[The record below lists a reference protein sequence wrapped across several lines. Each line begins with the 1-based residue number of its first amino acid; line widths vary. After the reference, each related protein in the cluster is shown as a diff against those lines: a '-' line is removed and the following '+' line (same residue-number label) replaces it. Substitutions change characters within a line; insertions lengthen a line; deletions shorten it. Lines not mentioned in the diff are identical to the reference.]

1 MEIKDLTIE
10 YSVEFKSN
18 RGNFNVQPIFTLT
31 KDQGLTGDDFISLYR
46 IRQTKTESASLTGLS
61 ATADGRLGLTLGN
74 ANGLTSLTGSTRIK
88 AQSLVAGDANMVSP
102 KFTPEA
108 DVPGGTANLTLL
120 STTGTEWRPAYDI
133 TINQIGTE
141 RFEIIVL
148 DKNNDIYSSDL
159 TITGIPIIND
169 LRTLGNGIRPIG
181 RKTTGDTTPTGEK
194 GKAEIL
200 TYLFNKQEQQ
210 EQWASSGLTGVF
222 DLSFN
227 GLTGA
232 LMGKAAGHGAMQTAG
247 TSGSLVGVTGPA
259 TVTGWAMGPV
269 EGAFRFDNGGYVKS
283 AHSTLFNT
291 RTTSTSGMTFMTYV
305 KFHSTGSN
313 QNIMTIAGTE
323 TNPAFEIRLETSVD
337 ASGNAASYVVFNNPL
352 ASITAGSLSTID
364 TALNPN
370 PLGMATGR
378 TFNLNRRYHIAAKI
392 SATSA
397 PDSGMS
403 IYIDGQKSLLART
416 LSGNLISSVV
426 SGGTSN
432 LHTSA
437 NTISMQTLTQ
447 PRMYLASNKA
457 GTGAQIPIDYGL
469 TRIFTRGLSD
479 NEIFQNFIATIPS
492 NIVLK
497 SIKIG

>member
-1 MEIKDLTIE
+1 MEIKNLTIE

-18 RGNFNVQPIFTLT
+18 RGNFNVQPVFTLT
-31 KDQGLTGDDFISLYR
+31 KDQGLTADDFISLYR
-46 IRQTKTESASLTGLS
+46 IRKTKTESASLTGLS
-61 ATADGRLGLTLGN
+61 STADGRLGLTLGN

-88 AQSLVAGDANMVSP
+88 AQSLVAGDANLTADWGS
-102 KFTPEA
+102 EA
-108 DVPGGTANLTLL
+108 SVAGGTGNLNLL
-120 STTGTEWRPAYDI
+120 STTGTEWRPEYDI

-148 DKNNDIYSSDL
+148 DKNNDIYSSDM
-159 TITGIPIIND
+159 TITGIPVIND

-181 RKTTGDTTPTGEK
+181 RKTTGDTTPTGGK

-210 EQWASSGLTGVF
+210 EQWTSSGLTGVF

-247 TSGSLVGVTGPA
+247 TSGSLVGATGPA

-305 KFHSTGSN
+305 KFHGTGSN

-364 TALNPN
+364 QALNPN

-378 TFNLNRRYHIAAKI
+378 TFELNRWYHIAAKI

-416 LSGNLISSVV
+416 LSGNPISSVV

-457 GTGAQIPIDYGL
+457 GSGAQIPIDYGL

-479 NEIFQNFIATIPS
+479 NEVFQNFIATIPS
-492 NIVLK
+492 NVVLK

>member
-1 MEIKDLTIE
+1 MEIRDLTVE
-10 YSVEFKSN
+10 YTVEFKSN
-18 RGNFNVQPIFTLT
+18 RGNFNVQPVFTLT

-46 IRQTKTESASLTGLS
+46 IRKTTTESASLTGLS
-61 ATADGRLGLTLGN
+61 STADGRLGLTLGS
-74 ANGLTSLTGSTRIK
+74 ANGLTSPTGSTRIK
-88 AQSLVAGDANMVSP
+88 AQSLVAGDANLTADWGS
-102 KFTPEA
+102 EA
-108 DVPGGTANLTLL
+108 SVPGGTGNLTIL
-120 STTGTEWRPAYDI
+120 STTGTEWRPEYDI

-141 RFEIIVL
+141 RFEVIVL
-148 DKNNDIYSSDL
+148 DKNNDIYSSDI
-159 TITGIPIIND
+159 TVTGIPVIND
-169 LRTLGNGIRPIG
+169 LRTLGNGIRPLG

-200 TYLFNKQEQQ
+200 TYLFNKMEQQ

-232 LMGKAAGHGAMQTAG
+232 LMGKAAGHGAMQTGG
-247 TSGSLVGVTGPA
+247 TSGSLTGSVGPA

-269 EGAFRFDNGGYVKS
+269 EGAFRFDNGGYLKS

-291 RTTSTSGMTFMTYV
+291 RNTNTSGMTFMTYV
-305 KFHSTGSN
+305 KFHGTGSD

-323 TNPAFEIRLETSVD
+323 TDPAFEIRLEN
-337 ASGNAASYVVFNNPL
+337 GEIVFNNPL
-352 ASITAGSLSTID
+352 SSITAGALSTA
-364 TALNPN
+364 TNA
-370 PLGMATGR
+370 MAAGR
-378 TFNLNRRYHIAAKI
+378 TFELNRWYHIAAKI

-403 IYIDGQKSLLART
+403 IYIDGEPSLLART
-416 LSGNLISSVV
+416 LTSNSISSVV

-432 LHTSA
+432 LDTSA
-437 NTISMQTLTQ
+437 DTIWMKTLTQ
-447 PRMYLASNKA
+447 PRMYLGSNKA
-457 GTGAQIPIDYGL
+457 GTGAQIPLDFGL
-469 TRIFTRGLSD
+469 TRVFTRGLSD

-492 NIVLK
+492 NVVLK

>member
-46 IRQTKTESASLTGLS
+46 IRKTKTESASLTGLS
-61 ATADGRLGLTLGN
+61 STADGRLGLTLGN

-88 AQSLVAGDANMVSP
+88 AQSLVAGDANL
-102 KFTPEA
+102 TA
-108 DVPGGTANLTLL
+108 DWGLESSVPGGTGNLTLL
-120 STTGTEWRPAYDI
+120 STTGTEWRPEYDI

-148 DKNNDIYSSDL
+148 DKNNDIYSSDM

-169 LRTLGNGIRPIG
+169 LYILGNGIRPIG
-181 RKTTGDTTPTGEK
+181 RKTTGDTTPTGGK

-305 KFHSTGSN
+305 KFHGTGSD

-323 TNPAFEIRLETSVD
+323 TDPAFEIRLEN
-337 ASGNAASYVVFNNPL
+337 GEVVFNNPL
-352 ASITAGSLSTID
+352 SSITAGALST
-364 TALNPN
+364 ASNA
-370 PLGMATGR
+370 MAAGR
-378 TFNLNRRYHIAAKI
+378 TFELNRWYHIAAKI
-392 SATSA
+392 SATA
-397 PDSGMS
+397 AANSGMS
-403 IYIDGQKSLLART
+403 IYIDGQPSILART
-416 LSGNLISSVV
+416 LTSNSISSVV

-437 NTISMQTLTQ
+437 DTIWMKTLTQ

-457 GTGAQIPIDYGL
+457 GSGAQIPIDYGL

-479 NEIFQNFIATIPS
+479 NEVFQNFIATIPS
-492 NIVLK
+492 NVVLK

>member
-1 MEIKDLTIE
+1 MEIRDLTVE
-10 YSVEFKSN
+10 YTVEFKSN
-18 RGNFNVQPIFTLT
+18 RGNFNVQPVFTLT

-46 IRQTKTESASLTGLS
+46 IRKTTTESASLTGLS
-61 ATADGRLGLTLGN
+61 STADGRLGLTLGS

-88 AQSLVAGDANMVSP
+88 AQSLVAGDANLTADWGS
-102 KFTPEA
+102 EA
-108 DVPGGTANLTLL
+108 SVPGGTGNLTIL
-120 STTGTEWRPAYDI
+120 STTGTEWRPEYDI

-141 RFEIIVL
+141 RFEVIVL
-148 DKNNDIYSSDL
+148 DKNNDIYSSDI
-159 TITGIPIIND
+159 TVTGIPVIND
-169 LRTLGNGIRPIG
+169 LRTLGNGIRPLG

-200 TYLFNKQEQQ
+200 TYLFNKMEQQ

-232 LMGKAAGHGAMQTAG
+232 LMGKAAGHGAMQTGG
-247 TSGSLVGVTGPA
+247 TSGSLTGSVGPA

-269 EGAFRFDNGGYVKS
+269 EGAFRFDNGGYLKS

-291 RTTSTSGMTFMTYV
+291 RNTNTSGMTFMTYV
-305 KFHSTGSN
+305 KFHGTGSD

-323 TNPAFEIRLETSVD
+323 TDPAFEIRLEN
-337 ASGNAASYVVFNNPL
+337 GEIVFNNPL
-352 ASITAGSLSTID
+352 SSITAGALSTA
-364 TALNPN
+364 TNA
-370 PLGMATGR
+370 MAAGR
-378 TFNLNRRYHIAAKI
+378 TFELNRWYHIAAKI

-403 IYIDGQKSLLART
+403 IYIDGEPSLLART
-416 LSGNLISSVV
+416 LTSNSISSVV

-432 LHTSA
+432 LDTSA
-437 NTISMQTLTQ
+437 DTIWMKTLTQ
-447 PRMYLASNKA
+447 PRMYLGSNKA
-457 GTGAQIPIDYGL
+457 GTGAQIPLDFGL
-469 TRIFTRGLSD
+469 TRVFTRGLSD

-492 NIVLK
+492 NVVLK

>member
-1 MEIKDLTIE
+1 MEIRDLTVE
-10 YSVEFKSN
+10 YTVEFKSN
-18 RGNFNVQPIFTLT
+18 RGNFNVQPVFTLT

-46 IRQTKTESASLTGLS
+46 IRKTTTESASLTGLS
-61 ATADGRLGLTLGN
+61 STADGRLGLTLGN

-88 AQSLVAGDANMVSP
+88 AQSLVAGDANLTADWGS
-102 KFTPEA
+102 EA
-108 DVPGGTANLTLL
+108 SVPGGTGNLTIL
-120 STTGTEWRPAYDI
+120 STTGTEWRPEYDI

-141 RFEIIVL
+141 RFEVIVL
-148 DKNNDIYSSDL
+148 DKNNDIYSSDI
-159 TITGIPIIND
+159 TVTGIPVIND
-169 LRTLGNGIRPIG
+169 LRTLGNGIRPLG

-200 TYLFNKQEQQ
+200 TYLFNKMEQQ

-232 LMGKAAGHGAMQTAG
+232 LMGKAAGHGAMQTGG
-247 TSGSLVGVTGPA
+247 TSGSLTGSVGPA

-269 EGAFRFDNGGYVKS
+269 EGAFRFDNGGYLKS

-291 RTTSTSGMTFMTYV
+291 RNTNTSGMTFMTYV
-305 KFHSTGSN
+305 KFHGTGSD

-323 TNPAFEIRLETSVD
+323 TDPAFEIRLEN
-337 ASGNAASYVVFNNPL
+337 GEIVFNNPL
-352 ASITAGSLSTID
+352 SSITAGALSTA
-364 TALNPN
+364 TNA
-370 PLGMATGR
+370 MAAGR
-378 TFNLNRRYHIAAKI
+378 TFELNRWYHIAAKI

-403 IYIDGQKSLLART
+403 IYIDGEPSLLART
-416 LSGNLISSVV
+416 LTSNSISSVV

-432 LHTSA
+432 LDTSA
-437 NTISMQTLTQ
+437 DTIWMKTLTQ
-447 PRMYLASNKA
+447 PRMYLGSNKA
-457 GTGAQIPIDYGL
+457 GTGAQIPLDFGL
-469 TRIFTRGLSD
+469 TRVFTRGLSD

-492 NIVLK
+492 NVVLK

>member
-1 MEIKDLTIE
+1 MEIRDLTIE

-18 RGNFNVQPIFTLT
+18 KGNFNVQPVFTLT

-46 IRQTKTESASLTGLS
+46 IRKTTTESASLTGLS

-88 AQSLVAGDANMVSP
+88 AQSLVAGDANLTADWGS
-102 KFTPEA
+102 EA
-108 DVPGGTANLTLL
+108 SVPGGTANLNLL
-120 STTGTEWRPAYDI
+120 STTSTEWRPAYTI
-133 TINQIGTE
+133 TINQIARE

-148 DKNNDIYSSDL
+148 DENTNIYSSDIS
-159 TITGIPIIND
+159 ITGIPNINA

-181 RKTTGDTTPTGEK
+181 RKTTGDTTPTGGK

-200 TYLFNKQEQQ
+200 TWLFNKQEQQ

-222 DLSFN
+222 DMSFN

-232 LMGKAAGHGAMQTAG
+232 LLGKAAGHGAMQTGG
-247 TSGSLVGVTGPA
+247 TSGSLVGATGPA
-259 TVTGWAMGPV
+259 TVTGWAMGPI

-305 KFHSTGSN
+305 KFHATGSN

-323 TNPAFEIRLETSVD
+323 SDPAFEIRLEN
-337 ASGNAASYVVFNNPL
+337 GEIVFNNPL
-352 ASITAGSLSTID
+352 SSITAGALST
-364 TALNPN
+364 ASNA
-370 PLGMATGR
+370 MAAGR
-378 TFNLNRRYHIAAKI
+378 TFELNRWYHIAAKI

-403 IYIDGQKSLLART
+403 IYIDGQLLP
-416 LSGNLISSVV
+416 ISVLFCS
-426 SGGTSN
+426 S
-432 LHTSA
+432 
-437 NTISMQTLTQ
+437 TQ
-447 PRMYLASNKA
+447 CL
-457 GTGAQIPIDYGL
+457 
-469 TRIFTRGLSD
+469 
-479 NEIFQNFIATIPS
+479 
-492 NIVLK
+492 
-497 SIKIG
+497 

>member
-1 MEIKDLTIE
+1 MEIRDLTVE
-10 YSVEFKSN
+10 YTVEFKSN
-18 RGNFNVQPIFTLT
+18 RGNFNVQPVFTLT

-46 IRQTKTESASLTGLS
+46 IRKTKTESASLTGLS

-74 ANGLTSLTGSTRIK
+74 AKGLTSLTGSTRIK
-88 AQSLVAGDANMVSP
+88 AQSLVAGDAGMTSP
-102 KFTPEA
+102 RFTPDA
-108 DVPGGTANLTLL
+108 DVAGGTANLTLL
-120 STTGTEWRPAYDI
+120 CTTGTVWRPEYNI

-148 DKNNDIYSSDL
+148 DKNTDIYSSDI
-159 TITGIPIIND
+159 TITGIPTIGD

-181 RKTTGDTTPTGEK
+181 RKTTGDTTPTGGK

-200 TYLFNKQEQQ
+200 TYLFNRQEQQ

-232 LMGKAAGHGAMQTAG
+232 LMGKAAGHGAMQTGG
-247 TSGSLVGVTGPA
+247 TSGSLVGATGPA

-269 EGAFRFDNGGYVKS
+269 EGAFRFDNGGYLKS

-291 RTTSTSGMTFMTYV
+291 RTTTTSGMTFMTYV
-305 KFHSTGSN
+305 KFHGTGSD

-323 TNPAFEIRLETSVD
+323 TDPAFEIRLEN
-337 ASGNAASYVVFNNPL
+337 GEIVFNNPL
-352 ASITAGSLSTID
+352 SSITAGAL
-364 TALNPN
+364 TAASN
-370 PLGMATGR
+370 GMAGGR
-378 TFNLNRRYHIAAKI
+378 TFELNRWYHVAAKI

-403 IYIDGQKSLLART
+403 IYIDGEPSILART
-416 LSGNLISSVV
+416 LTSNSLSSVV

-432 LHTSA
+432 LDTSA
-437 NTISMQTLTQ
+437 DTIWMKTLTE

-457 GTGAQIPIDYGL
+457 GSGAQIPMDFGI

-492 NIVLK
+492 NVVLK